1 MLLSVQ
7 KISKYSLK
15 SLSRKCLGY
24 FLQYLR
30 IIVNVQHCRSGLLKD
45 LFTQVHMQF
54 KHSQTRSL
62 NLNPSIKDIYA
73 PLILSERHFYR
84 ENVEAC
90 ELLMIPVN

>member
-1 MLLSVQ
+1 MFGLFFRVTQNNSECTTLS
-7 KISKYSLK
+7 KWPLT
-15 SLSRKCLGY
+15 
-24 FLQYLR
+24 
-30 IIVNVQHCRSGLLKD
+30 D
-45 LFTQVHMQF
+45 LFTLVHMEF

-62 NLNPSIKDIYA
+62 NLNPSITDIYA